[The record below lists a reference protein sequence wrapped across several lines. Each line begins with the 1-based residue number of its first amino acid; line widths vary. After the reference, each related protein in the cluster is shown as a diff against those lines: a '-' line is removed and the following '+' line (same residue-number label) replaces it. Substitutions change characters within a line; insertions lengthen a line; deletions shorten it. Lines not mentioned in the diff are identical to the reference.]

1 MTLPNCPNYTHEEI
15 GPECACRLQCAQAVA
30 RSYQGLQPHAEALGQ
45 LQVIHTFATGFD
57 ADTYVQTQRSV
68 KQLRQDIM
76 LLRQNS
82 TLSCLHLKDWRSA
95 WAL

>member
-1 MTLPNCPNYTHEEI
+1 M
-15 GPECACRLQCAQAVA
+15 A

-57 ADTYVQTQRSV
+57 ADTYIQTQRSV

-76 LLRQNS
+76 LLRQDSSLLLMRVNWRFS
-82 TLSCLHLKDWRSA
+82 LALLICTLQM
-95 WAL
+95 AL

>member
-1 MTLPNCPNYTHEEI
+1 M
-15 GPECACRLQCAQAVA
+15 A

-57 ADTYVQTQRSV
+57 ADTYIQTQRSV

-76 LLRQNS
+76 LLRQDSSLLLMN
-82 TLSCLHLKDWRSA
+82 LKDWRFSL
-95 WAL
+95 ALHFSVFENRSNGFK